1 MTIIQKRINNAK
13 ITSIAIASILL
24 ISSLSMTSTVFA
36 GGAPPRPEITFGI
49 EPNPVL
55 DGNQV
60 TISGEVKVEGSLSE
74 LGKLQL
80 QQGFNSDNSPSDSCT
95 SVDHFTTIVDDM
107 AHPSGVY
114 SYDGFDTSGLGGQTL
129 VFQMNIAPA
138 GDPIRG
144 TQSECLPLEITAAAD
159 PIEVEKTW
167 THTDYNWDRIC
178 TETITVEDPP
188 STFTEVCVADRAAN
202 INNNGQEDPQDP
214 PNLLP
219 DDDVLADPLPFD
231 DQDGVDKYTVFA
243 QLKKEKFSNT
253 NPGAFY
259 ALTTIDVLLDLDALW
274 VEEIYDDCTGGEA
287 TQDGILKFVSK
298 KDTRNVKVAVANSD
312 GEVTELTDL
321 LYDIGSGTDTT
332 DDDAIVADLDKADI
346 HIEGDLATE
355 HLTAGSTVYVLV
367 KFNDNLKGAPA
378 AENEFDEMCDN
389 RENVT
394 SDIGDDPFMVQ
405 AAAALRITNDS
416 DVDGINNNQD
426 NCPFVNN
433 PLQEDFD
440 NDGVGDVCD
449 MCPGSDPDL
458 PVNPWGCNLD
468 QPDT

>member
-1 MTIIQKRINNAK
+1 M
-13 ITSIAIASILL
+13 TSIVATILITGMVAMSIPQA
-24 ISSLSMTSTVFA
+24 FA
-36 GGAPPRPEITFGI
+36 GETDVRICHWEGETSLWEPMTLDFNGWENGHKDKHNDGSTFDFIINLNGS
-49 EPNPVL
+49 EDSDCL
-55 DGNQV
+55 ALNQV
-60 TISGEVKVEGSLSE
+60 
-74 LGKLQL
+74 
-80 QQGFNSDNSPSDSCT
+80 
-95 SVDHFTTIVDDM
+95 
-107 AHPSGVY
+107 
-114 SYDGFDTSGLGGQTL
+114 
-129 VFQMNIAPA
+129 
-138 GDPIRG
+138 DPIDA
-144 TQSECLPLEITAAAD
+144 T
-159 PIEVEKTW
+159 KTW

-178 TETITVEDPP
+178 TETITVEDPLG
-188 STFTEVCVADRAAN
+188 TFTDVCVADRAAN

-259 ALTTIDVLLDLDALW
+259 ALTTVDVVKDLDALW
-274 VEEIYDDCTGGEA
+274 VEEIYGDCTITE
-287 TQDGILKFVSK
+287 DLLKFVSK

-355 HLTAGSTVYVLV
+355 HLTAGSTVYILV

-378 AENEFDEMCDN
+378 AGNDFDEMCN
-389 RENVT
+389 NTENVT

-405 AAAALRITNDS
+405 ADAALRITNDS
-416 DVDGINNNQD
+416 DGDGINNNKD
-426 NCPFVNN
+426 NCPFDDN
-433 PLQEDFD
+433 PGQEDLD
-440 NDGVGDVCD
+440 NDGVGDACD
-449 MCPGSDPDL
+449 MCSGSNPDL